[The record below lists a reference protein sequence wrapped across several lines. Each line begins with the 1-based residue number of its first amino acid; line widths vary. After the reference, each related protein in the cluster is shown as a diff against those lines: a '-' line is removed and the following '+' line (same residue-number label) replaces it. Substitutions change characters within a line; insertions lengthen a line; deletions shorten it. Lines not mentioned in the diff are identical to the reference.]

1 MESLTDILTL
11 SPSTYSKSLHNI
23 FTKVEPVETS
33 PK

>member
-1 MESLTDILTL
+1 MESLTEILTL